1 MHVWMAVLI
10 TDLLCQIVNH
20 IVSII
25 NKLQAPRKISSVH
38 ISYCALYIEIYENV
52 DIVVFG
58 VCTWLSKCKEVV
70 TTLRQKY
77 SCYSL
82 PIWYLYHHSWQ
93 LNIWSTTLREI
104 NESYIVLWW
113 YYIHIPLNIPH
124 YEQWLNNSWDV
135 AHLSKRFVYWP
146 LDIWQWKMH

>member
-25 NKLQAPRKISSVH
+25 NKLQAPRKIVSVH
-38 ISYCALYIEIYENV
+38 ISYCVLYIEIYENV
-52 DIVVFG
+52 DIVIFG
-58 VCTWLSKCKEVV
+58 LCAWLSKWKEVE
-70 TTLRQKY
+70 TTLRQ
-77 SCYSL
+77 SI
-82 PIWYLYHHSWQ
+82 PFPFG
-93 LNIWSTTLREI
+93 T
-104 NESYIVLWW
+104 YITIHDNLTFEVPHWERLMKVTSF
-113 YYIHIPLNIPH
+113 YDGTIHISLNIPH

-146 LDIWQWKMH
+146 LDIWQWKMHYK